1 MNAPVVPAMPSFADL
16 QSQYGQQPSIPNA
29 PSGGANPPPTPASQ
43 PGVGGLPPVQPTP
56 QPPAS
61 YLAELERDGRIP
73 AGQFKTE
80 RDLIDALYGTAS
92 ELATQVEQYQKKP
105 MEPVAPSAPEAPVAP
120 VADLTKMAT
129 VFQQNGWL
137 SLQNGQWVANNAM
150 ATEVASQ
157 MNNSILEAQARQ
169 AELADPSAFISKYG
183 ADVITK
189 AMTPLQQEL
198 AALKQQNEYLQQ
210 QFAASAPRPDKTWV
224 ETNREKLFTKNT
236 AGTEVHT
243 PAGKA
248 YSEAWEMARQA
259 GRTDI
264 NEIHQYALTVATPY
278 LTQMQ
283 APPTPAPA
291 QSWMQQATATPR
303 HDPSFSAPGTILNS
317 SVPPSGI
324 GIPVGNDGFPTFQSL
339 QALGLQG
346 Q

>member
-1 MNAPVVPAMPSFADL
+1 MPSFADL
-16 QSQYGQQPSIPNA
+16 QTQFGQQPSITNA

-43 PGVGGLPPVQPTP
+43 PGVGGLPPAQPTP

-92 ELATQVEQYQKKP
+92 ELATQVEQYQQKP
-105 MEPVAPSAPEAPVAP
+105 REPVAPSAPAAPAAP

-169 AELADPSAFISKYG
+169 AELA
-183 ADVITK
+183 
-189 AMTPLQQEL
+189 
-198 AALKQQNEYLQQ
+198 
-210 QFAASAPRPDKTWV
+210 
-224 ETNREKLFTKNT
+224 NRDKLFVKDTSG
-236 AGTEVHT
+236 AEVHT

-259 GRTDI
+259 GRTNI

-283 APPTPAPA
+283 APPTPAPV

-303 HDPSFSAPGTILNS
+303 HDPSFSAPGTVLNS

-324 GIPVGNDGFPTFQSL
+324 GMPVGNDGFPTFQSL
-339 QALGLQG
+339 MALGIQG